1 VRSPSRSPLALALL
15 SLALALRAA
24 PLGAVERQTFKE
36 IRGTFEGQTLRL
48 RIDLKIANSA
58 RDPNIVSLDGV
69 RARERSPVLFG
80 RLERVFVKRITNE
93 GGNRLSLTVYRDQ
106 RTAENLRGNIT
117 PQPSAVNPM
126 AGSIMAGYARLDSTS
141 VLFELK
147 AGKKEPAAQRDEFEA
162 LLERAFYLRS
172 EPTREEL
179 EAYVR
184 EHRGWPISRLREIT
198 GLETHDINLI
208 LKEERP
214 SSPAPEATPAQAPNR
229 SPDAT
234 HP

>member
-1 VRSPSRSPLALALL
+1 MRSRSRSPLASALL
-15 SLALALRAA
+15 SLALALCPVPVRAI
-24 PLGAVERQTFKE
+24 ERDLFKE
-36 IRGTFEGQTLRL
+36 IRGTYEGRTLRL

-58 RDPNIVSLDGV
+58 RDPNIISLDGV
-69 RARERSPVLFG
+69 RASERSAVLFG

-93 GGNRLSLTVYRDQ
+93 GGSRLSLTVYRDQ
-106 RTAENLRGNIT
+106 RTADNLRGNMV
-117 PQPSAVNPM
+117 PQPSAINPM

-141 VLFELK
+141 VLLELK
-147 AGKKEPAAQRDEFEA
+147 AGKKEPAAQRDELEA
-162 LLERAFYLRS
+162 LLDRVFYLRS
-172 EPTREEL
+172 EPAREEL

-208 LKEERP
+208 LREESAAP
-214 SSPAPEATPAQAPNR
+214 AAPEATPAPAPNR
-229 SPDAT
+229 SPDAP